1 MIHKFIHEIYTT
13 LHYHYGTRVIFVQQ
27 IVSIELFFS
36 ALGQSNPQR
45 DCDAADYVDG
55 KEFYSARVKQ
65 FIKILGNNRLRIEKK
80 RRREGSQ
87 NKGDTLVAGEKR
99 DFINAL
105 GNN

>member
-1 MIHKFIHEIYTT
+1 MIRKFIHEIYTT

-80 RRREGSQ
+80 KEEGGIA
-87 NKGDTLVAGEKR
+87 K
-99 DFINAL
+99 
-105 GNN
+105 